1 MEPERNEAHQP
12 LLEPIQYVRGST
24 STGSHDGSVELER
37 VLSDTE
43 APYMRRLGLASKIE
57 LNLLFK
63 LAAPA
68 VMVYLINNVMSL
80 STRIFSGQLGNLE
93 LAAVSLGNS
102 GIQLFAYGLMV
113 SLYMTNRLIVVFVV
127 KEQYRTAQCIKL

>member
-1 MEPERNEAHQP
+1 MESQTNELNHP
-12 LLEPIQYVRGST
+12 ILHPIQDGTTPPSAAN
-24 STGSHDGSVELER
+24 HDGSVELER

-43 APYMRRLGLASKIE
+43 APLMRRLALASKIE

-68 VMVYLINNVMSL
+68 VMVYLINNAMSM
-80 STRIFSGQLGNLE
+80 STGIFSGQLGNLE
-93 LAAVSLGNS
+93 LAAASLGNN

-113 SLYMTNRLIVVFVV
+113 SILNFDLISFLLER
-127 KEQYRTAQCIKL
+127 KIH